1 MNSKGLAQL
10 AWEKG
15 MYILTASQGYQS
27 AVESAELGGGHG
39 FLTYA
44 LVEKGLKTR
53 EAAVDD
59 QVELRHW
66 LDFATQLVPQL
77 QLALMQEAQK
87 QGRGFGIVDGEDKIA
102 SPDQRSLQR
111 PRVFYRREEEA
122 QPFIVA
128 RP

>member
-1 MNSKGLAQL
+1 M

-15 MYILTASQGYQS
+15 MYILTVSQGYQS
-27 AVESAELGGGHG
+27 ALESPGLGGGHG

-53 EAAVDD
+53 DAAVAG

-77 QLALMQEAQK
+77 QLASMQEAQK
-87 QGRGFGIVDGEDKIA
+87 QGRGFAVVDG
-102 SPDQRSLQR
+102 
-111 PRVFYRREEEA
+111 
-122 QPFIVA
+122 
-128 RP
+128 

>member
-1 MNSKGLAQL
+1 
-10 AWEKG
+10 
-15 MYILTASQGYQS
+15 
-27 AVESAELGGGHG
+27 LGGGHG

-44 LVEKGLKTR
+44 LVEKGLKSR
-53 EAAVDD
+53 EAAVEG

-66 LDFATQLVPQL
+66 LDFATQVVPQL

-87 QGRGFGIVDGEDKIA
+87 QGRRLVVVSGEDEENA
-102 SPDQRSLQR
+102 SPEQRTLQR
-111 PRVFYRREEEA
+111 PRVFYRREADA